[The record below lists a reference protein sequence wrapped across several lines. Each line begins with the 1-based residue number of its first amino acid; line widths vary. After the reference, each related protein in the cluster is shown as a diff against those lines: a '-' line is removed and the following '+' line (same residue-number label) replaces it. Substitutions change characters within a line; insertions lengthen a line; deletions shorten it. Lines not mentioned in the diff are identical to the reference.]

1 MERLKRS
8 LREADVVAF
17 EDYHYIVHPV
27 TDGIPLVEP
36 ALLEEVVEGIRSVAD
51 LERADKI
58 VAPEAMGIHHATALS
73 LETRI
78 PFVVVR
84 KRSYGLDGEV
94 AVHQR
99 TGYSEGELFVN
110 NVEAGD
116 RVVFVDDMYSTGGTL
131 EAVCSTLL
139 EMDVEIV
146 DAVVVLCR
154 KPVEPDLPV
163 GVKWLLEV
171 EVVDGEVV
179 VHE

>member
-8 LREADVVAF
+8 LREAAVVPF
-17 EDYHYIVHPV
+17 DDYHYIVHPI

-36 ALLEEVVEGIRSVAD
+36 ALLEEVVAGIRAVAD
-51 LERADKI
+51 LERVDKI

-73 LETRI
+73 LDTGI

-99 TGYSEGELFVN
+99 TGYSEGELFIN
-110 NVEAGD
+110 NVHPGD

-139 EMDVEIV
+139 DIGVDLV

-154 KPVEPDLPV
+154 GPVEADLPID
-163 GVKWLLEV
+163 VKWLLEV

-179 VHE
+179 VHD